1 MRRETEEDFKLL
13 EDLHAL
19 VVVLD
24 AQGTVRW
31 WNAACTLLTGCRL
44 EQVRGHL
51 LWQTPLVADRTES
64 LHAAFSAACAGEPA
78 RVEATARK
86 ALGER
91 CWITWSCAPLTSP
104 GGPDA
109 YRVWTGLDITGHKR
123 LEDDLGLEAQ
133 ALRRSDERF
142 RAIFNHTFQFIGL
155 LSPDGTLLEANA
167 SALRFGG
174 LERSQV
180 VGRPFWEAR
189 WWTLTPR
196 TQERLRQAIAE
207 ASQGRFVRYEADVLG
222 ADGQVA
228 TIDFS
233 LNPVFEEG
241 RVTYIVPE
249 GRDITDRLR
258 MEEALRRSEAR
269 FAGIFAITADATL
282 AVDEHQ
288 RIRLFNDGAEATF
301 GYTRS
306 EVVGAPLDMLLPE
319 RHREAHRQHLE
330 RFGKGPAQARHM
342 GGRGEVSG
350 RRKNGEQFPLEAC
363 IARLGE
369 GPERLY
375 IVSLRDVTERHRIER
390 EQRFLAAA
398 GALLAESID
407 YEATLRQ
414 VARLAVPDL
423 ADSCVVYLRTPEGRV
438 EIAAVEHVE
447 PHQAGFLQEVR
458 RRYPVR
464 LDAPSGAGYV
474 IRTGQSELVREVSV
488 EHLRALAT
496 DEEHHRLVLRLGLR
510 SYICVP
516 LCARGEVL
524 GAILLL
530 MVEQSQRRQ
539 GPEDLALAQ
548 ELARRAALAID
559 NARLYRTAQEAT
571 RARDEMLG
579 VVAHDLRNPL
589 HAILLQAHRLGRKL
603 KAAMLPEPVQGVV
616 SNIEVS
622 VRRMDRLVE
631 DLLTVTRMDSG
642 RLLVRP
648 TRESPETLVN
658 EALGGARPLAER
670 HELRVVVG
678 SELPQVLADKDRV
691 LQVFSNLLG
700 NALKF
705 TPLEGSVEVGA
716 ALEGTHVC
724 FWVRDSGPGIP
735 PEHQPRV
742 FDRFW
747 QADARDKRGAGLGL
761 AICKGLVEAH
771 GGRIWVESTP
781 GEGSSFRF
789 TLPVASASLE
799 EMSA

>member
-1 MRRETEEDFKLL
+1 MRTEEEFALL
-13 EDLHAL
+13 DEVRAL
-19 VVVLD
+19 AVVLD
-24 AQGTVRW
+24 EHGTVCW
-31 WNAACTLLTGCRL
+31 WNAACGVFTGSRL
-44 EQVRGHL
+44 EQVRGMP
-51 LWQTPLVADRTES
+51 LWLTPLAADYS
-64 LHAAFSAACAGEPA
+64 APLHEAFTTARAGEPT
-78 RVEATARK
+78 RVEATARMQN
-86 ALGER
+86 GER
-91 CWITWSCAPLTSP
+91 CWIAWSCGPLAPL
-104 GGPDA
+104 GGPGP
-109 YRVWTGLDITGHKR
+109 RMVWTGCDITGHKR
-123 LEDDLGLEAQ
+123 REDGLLLATQ
-133 ALRRSDERF
+133 ALQRSDERF

-167 SALRFGG
+167 SALDFGG
-174 LERSQV
+174 LERSDV

-207 ASQGRFVRYEADVLG
+207 ASQGRFVRYEAEVLG
-222 ADGQVA
+222 DGGQVA

-233 LNPVFEEG
+233 LNPVFENG
-241 RVTYIVPE
+241 QVTYLVPE
-249 GRDITDRLR
+249 GRDITERLR

-269 FAGIFAITADATL
+269 FSGIFSLASDATL

-288 RIRLFNDGAEATF
+288 HIRLFNDGAERTF
-301 GYTRS
+301 GYSRS

-319 RHREAHRQHLE
+319 HHRQAHRQHVE
-330 RFGKGPAQARHM
+330 RFGEAPAHTRHM
-342 GGRGEVSG
+342 GAGSEVFG
-350 RRKNGEQFPLEAC
+350 RRKNGEEFPAEAS
-363 IARLGE
+363 IARLGD
-369 GPERLY
+369 GKERLY

-390 EQRFLAAA
+390 EQRFLSAA

-414 VARLAVPDL
+414 VARLTVPDL
-423 ADSCVVYLRTPEGRV
+423 ADACVVYLRTPEGRV
-438 EIAAVEHVE
+438 GIAAVEHVD
-447 PHQAGFLQEVR
+447 PHMSGFVR
-458 RRYPVR
+458 EIRQRYPVR
-464 LDAPSGAGYV
+464 LDAPSGVGHV
-474 IRTGQSELVREVSV
+474 IRTGRSELVRELSPEQV
-488 EHLRALAT
+488 RALAY
-496 DEEHHRLVLRLGLR
+496 DEEHHRMLLRLGMR
-510 SYICVP
+510 SYLCVP

-524 GAILLL
+524 GAILMI

-539 GPEDLALAQ
+539 GPESLALAQ

-589 HAILLQAHRLGRKL
+589 HAILIQAHSLGRKL
-603 KAAMLPEPVQGVV
+603 KAATLPEPVQSVV
-616 SNIEVS
+616 SNIETS

-631 DLLTVTRMDSG
+631 DLLTVTRMDAG
-642 RLLVRP
+642 RLWVRP

-670 HELRVVVG
+670 HVLRQAVAA
-678 SELPQVLADKDRV
+678 ELPQVLADRDRV

-705 TPLEGSVEVGA
+705 TPHEGTVELGA

-724 FWVRDSGPGIP
+724 FWVRDSGPGMS
-735 PEHQPRV
+735 PEQQRHV

-747 QADARDKRGAGLGL
+747 QADVRDQRGAGLGL
-761 AICKGLVEAH
+761 TICKGLVEAH

-781 GEGSSFRF
+781 GQGTTFRF
-789 TLPVASASLE
+789 TLPVAAAAPE
-799 EMSA
+799 VMSA

>member
-1 MRRETEEDFKLL
+1 MRTEEDFTLL
-13 EDLHAL
+13 DEVRTP

-24 AQGTVRW
+24 EQGTVRW
-31 WNAACTLLTGCRL
+31 WNAACAVLTGSRL

-51 LWQTPLVADRTES
+51 LWHTPLVADSDASFHE
-64 LHAAFSAACAGEPA
+64 AFSTARSGEPT
-78 RVEATARK
+78 RVETTARMHN
-86 ALGER
+86 GER
-91 CWITWSCAPLTSP
+91 CWLAWSCAPLAP
-104 GGPDA
+104 LGGLGPCM
-109 YRVWTGLDITGHKR
+109 VWTGLDITEHKR
-123 LEDDLGLEAQ
+123 REDGLLLATQ

-167 SALRFGG
+167 SALDFGG
-174 LERSQV
+174 LERSDV

-207 ASQGRFVRYEADVLG
+207 ASHGRFVRYEAEVLG
-222 ADGQVA
+222 SRGQVA

-233 LNPVFEEG
+233 LNPVFEHG
-241 RVTYIVPE
+241 QVTYIVPE
-249 GRDITDRLR
+249 GRDITDRLL

-269 FAGIFAITADATL
+269 FAGIFSIAGDATL

-288 RIRLFNDGAEATF
+288 HIRLFNDGAEATF
-301 GYTRS
+301 GYARS

-319 RHREAHRQHLE
+319 RHREVHRQQVE

-342 GGRGEVSG
+342 GERGEVFG
-350 RRKNGEQFPLEAC
+350 RRKNGEEFPLEAS

-369 GPERLY
+369 GRERLY
-375 IVSLRDVTERHRIER
+375 IISLRDVTARHRIER

-423 ADSCVVYLRTPEGRV
+423 ADSCVVYLRTPGGGV
-438 EIAAVEHVE
+438 EIAAVEHVD
-447 PHQAGFLQEVR
+447 PHQAAFLQEVR
-458 RRYPVR
+458 RRHPVR
-464 LDAPSGAGYV
+464 LDAPSGVGHV
-474 IRTGQSELVREVSV
+474 IRTGQSELVREVSM
-488 EHLRALAT
+488 EHLRVLAN
-496 DEEHHRLVLRLGLR
+496 DEEHYRLVLRMGLR

-539 GPEDLALAQ
+539 GPEGLALAQ

-589 HAILLQAHRLGRKL
+589 HAILLQAHSLGHKL
-603 KAAMLPEPVQGVV
+603 KAAVLPDSMQKVV
-616 SNIEVS
+616 SNIETS
-622 VRRMDRLVE
+622 VQRMDRLVE

-642 RLLVRP
+642 RLGVRP
-648 TRESPETLVN
+648 TRESPESLVN

-670 HELRVVVG
+670 HTLRGVVG
-678 SELPQVLADKDRV
+678 EGLPQVLADRDRV

-705 TPLEGSVEVGA
+705 TPLEGTVEVGS

-735 PEHQPRV
+735 PEQQGRV

-747 QADARDKRGAGLGL
+747 QADAQDKRGAGLGL

-771 GGRIWVESTP
+771 GGRIWVESAP
-781 GEGSSFRF
+781 GEGSTFRF
-789 TLPVASASLE
+789 TLPVASASPE
-799 EMSA
+799 ERGV